1 MKLLLLIPLTGVL
14 VMLAALPI
22 VVMFALV
29 FFAYVVFFAVSW
41 LLYGLFI
48 AGRELLRKMSRSAV
62 LRLSRS
68 G

>member
-1 MKLLLLIPLTGVL
+1 
-14 VMLAALPI
+14 MLAALPI
-22 VVMFALV
+22 VVILALV

-41 LLYGLFI
+41 LLYGMFI
-48 AGRELLRKMSRSAV
+48 AGRELLHKMRRSAV